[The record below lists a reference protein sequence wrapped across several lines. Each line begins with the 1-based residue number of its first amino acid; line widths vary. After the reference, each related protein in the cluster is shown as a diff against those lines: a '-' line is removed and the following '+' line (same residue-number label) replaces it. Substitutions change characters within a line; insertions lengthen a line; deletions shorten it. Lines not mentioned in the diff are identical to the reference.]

1 MPTTIGSL
9 LVFVASLTPGF
20 VYLMRTETRLPGRRY
35 TPVRETALIVSA
47 SLAAYGVVLSI
58 FWVVRVALPTRTP
71 EVGLLILDPTR
82 RLLPGSLRRGH
93 TVGYIDHLPPG
104 RHALTRPRSA
114 DGPPGLVTSITITA
128 ILRASSG
135 GQLLFED
142 SAQVVRGSWPTA
154 VRWAGGLVR
163 SEPEDQVDAVPGCCR
178 IGGVVIDELAA

>member
-71 EVGLLILDPTR
+71 EVGLLILDP
-82 RLLPGSLRRGH
+82 PA
-93 TVGYIDHLPPG
+93 YFQDHYGEATLW
-104 RHALTRPRSA
+104 A
-114 DGPPGLVTSITITA
+114 TSITFRLDVMPLPVRDRPMGRRAWLHPSRSRRSCAPRQGSTP
-128 ILRASSG
+128 LR
-135 GQLLFED
+135 
-142 SAQVVRGSWPTA
+142 
-154 VRWAGGLVR
+154 GLGTGR
-163 SEPEDQVDAVPGCCR
+163 LR
-178 IGGVVIDELAA
+178 